1 MDHVM
6 IISTIFGFILT
17 VVGVNETAVAG
28 YKIITT
34 AGNIQEKKEQ
44 ERLKASI
51 HEEAQQILKDI
62 IREAGK

>member
-44 ERLKASI
+44 EQLKASI

-62 IREAGK
+62 IREAGE

>member
-1 MDHVM
+1 M
-6 IISTIFGFILT
+6 IISTLFGIVMT
-17 VVGVNETAVAG
+17 VIGANETAVAG
-28 YKIITT
+28 YKIITM

-44 ERLKASI
+44 EQLKASI

>member
-6 IISTIFGFILT
+6 IISSIFGFILT

-28 YKIITT
+28 YKVLTT
-34 AGNIQEKKEQ
+34 ANNIQEKKEQ
-44 ERLKASI
+44 EQLKASI

-62 IREAGK
+62 IREAGE